1 MPACVCAHVSR
12 KLRRSFILDA
22 GFISADAIDF
32 RAACVRDG
40 RRQTDRSKGGIGYFL
55 FFLVAF
61 LVLTILLIWP
71 VFPYVM
77 LAILMA
83 FLFHPLNRRLQRFIR
98 SPEVRAGLLTLLAVI
113 TFAVPLLYVVHR
125 MTIELGSNLRP
136 ERAQQMLEGA
146 RVWLV
151 NRGLGVIAESMMQLV
166 EQGRD
171 YLAGSLPA
179 FFGSVFNIT
188 LGVFVCLFVFYY
200 FTKEGA
206 AIWEAFVAT
215 LPLPGRLKSEMSK
228 EVTGIVQA
236 IFLGQVLTALV
247 QGALGGLG
255 LFFFEIPQAVLLTV
269 LMMMLS
275 FFPFVGTPLV
285 WGPAGALKIMA
296 GDTLQ
301 GVGLLIYGAV
311 VVMNVDN
318 FLKPRLI
325 AMHTQVH
332 PVVILIGIIGG
343 TQIFG
348 FIGFL
353 VGPVIFAIF
362 LRLLK
367 FFAQYRPIEDTST
380 AIPMVTPADLV
391 DR

>member
-1 MPACVCAHVSR
+1 V
-12 KLRRSFILDA
+12 
-22 GFISADAIDF
+22 
-32 RAACVRDG
+32 RAG
-40 RRQTDRSKGGIGYFL
+40 RRQSDRVRGIGYFL

-61 LVLTILLIWP
+61 LALTILLIWP

-83 FLFHPLNRRLQRFIR
+83 FLFHPVNRWLERYIR
-98 SPEVRAGLLTLLAVI
+98 SREVRAGLLTLAAVV
-113 TFAVPLLYVVHR
+113 TFALPLLYAVQR
-125 MTIELGSNLRP
+125 ITREIGSNLRP
-136 ERAQQMLEGA
+136 ERAQRMLAEA
-146 RVWLV
+146 EVWLDS
-151 NRGLGVIAESMMQLV
+151 RGLGMVADSMMQLV

-179 FFGSVFNIT
+179 FFGSIFSIA
-188 LGVFVCLFVFYY
+188 LGIFVCLFVFYY

-206 AIWEAFVAT
+206 GIWDSFIAA
-215 LPLPGRLKSEMSK
+215 LPLPVRLKTQMSK

-236 IFLGQVLTALV
+236 IFLGQVLTALI

-255 LFFFEIPQAVLLTV
+255 LFLFDIPQAVLLTG

-285 WGPAGALKIMA
+285 WGPAGALKIIA
-296 GDTLQ
+296 GDTWQ
-301 GVGLLIYGAV
+301 GVGLLIWGAV
-311 VVMNVDN
+311 AVMNVDN

-325 AMHTQVH
+325 AMHSQVH

-367 FFAQYRPIEDTST
+367 FFAEYRPIEESS
-380 AIPMVTPADLV
+380 ANIPIVTPAELAESA

>member
-1 MPACVCAHVSR
+1 MLP
-12 KLRRSFILDA
+12 
-22 GFISADAIDF
+22 
-32 RAACVRDG
+32 
-40 RRQTDRSKGGIGYFL
+40 GGIGYFL

-61 LVLTILLIWP
+61 LTLTVLLIWP

-83 FLFHPLNRRLQRFIR
+83 YLFHPLNRRLQRYIA
-98 SPEVRAGLLTLLAVI
+98 SPTARASLLTMAAVV
-113 TFAVPLLYVVHR
+113 TFALPLLYAVQR
-125 MTIELGSNLRP
+125 ITRELGSNLRP
-136 ERAQQMLEGA
+136 ERAQLMLENA
-146 RVWLV
+146 RTWLV
-151 NRGLGVIAESMMQLV
+151 ARRMEVVADSMLQMVERGRE
-166 EQGRD
+166 
-171 YLAGSLPA
+171 YLASSLPA
-179 FFGSVFNIT
+179 FFGSIFSIT
-188 LGVFVCLFVFYY
+188 LGIFVCLFVFYY
-200 FTKEGA
+200 FTKEGEGIWNSFIA
-206 AIWEAFVAT
+206 A
-215 LPLPGRLKSEMSK
+215 LPLPRRLKSEMSK

-247 QGALGGLG
+247 QGLLGGIG
-255 LFFFEIPQAVLLTV
+255 LLVFDIPQPVLLTV

-296 GDTLQ
+296 GDTWM
-301 GVGLLIYGAV
+301 GIGLLIYGAV
-311 VVMNVDN
+311 IVMNVDN

-325 AMHTQVH
+325 DMQTQVH

-367 FFAQYRPIEDTST
+367 FFAESRPIEDTST
-380 AIPMVTPADLV
+380 GIPVVSAAELAK
-391 DR
+391 R

>member
-1 MPACVCAHVSR
+1 V
-12 KLRRSFILDA
+12 K
-22 GFISADAIDF
+22 
-32 RAACVRDG
+32 DG
-40 RRQTDRSKGGIGYFL
+40 RRQTDRASGGTGYFL
-55 FFLVAF
+55 FFLVGF
-61 LVLTILLIWP
+61 LALTILLIWP

-83 FLFHPLNRRLQRFIR
+83 YLFHPLNRRLERFVR
-98 SPEVRAGLLTLLAVI
+98 SREVRAGLLTLAAVV
-113 TFAVPLLYVVHR
+113 TFALPLLYAVQR
-125 MTIELGSNLRP
+125 ITRELGSNLRP
-136 ERAQQMLEGA
+136 ERAQQMLEDA
-146 RVWLV
+146 RAWLV
-151 NRGLGVIAESMMQLV
+151 TRGASVVADQMFELV

-179 FFGSVFNIT
+179 FFGSIFGIT
-188 LGVFVCLFVFYY
+188 LGIFVCLFVFYY
-200 FTKEGA
+200 FTKEGEQ
-206 AIWEAFVAT
+206 IWNSFVMS
-215 LPLPGRLKSEMSK
+215 LPLPRRLKADMSQ
-228 EVTGIVQA
+228 EVAGIVKA

-255 LFFFEIPQAVLLTV
+255 LFIFDIPQPVLLTV

-296 GDTLQ
+296 GDTWQ

-325 AMHTQVH
+325 AMHSQVH

-367 FFAQYRPIEDTST
+367 FFAESKPLDET
-380 AIPMVTPADLV
+380 ASIPLVSPADLAAPA

>member
-1 MPACVCAHVSR
+1 MRLC
-12 KLRRSFILDA
+12 FTILEAAESHASA
-22 GFISADAIDF
+22 GAIKGREAEPV
-32 RAACVRDG
+32 RAG
-40 RRQTDRSKGGIGYFL
+40 RRQTDQGISGIGYFL

-77 LAILMA
+77 LAILLA
-83 FLFHPLNRRLQRFIR
+83 YLFHPLNRWLQKFIA
-98 SPEVRAGLLTLLAVI
+98 SAGARAALLTLVALI
-113 TFAVPLLYVVHR
+113 TFALPLIFAVQQI
-125 MTIELGSNLRP
+125 TGELGSALRP
-136 ERAQQMLEGA
+136 ERARQLLENA

-151 NRGLGVIAESMMQLV
+151 NREAEMVANWMLELV

-171 YLAGSLPA
+171 YLVESIPS
-179 FFGSVFNIT
+179 FFGSVFHVS
-188 LGVFVCLFVFYY
+188 LGIFVCLFVFYY

-206 AIWEAFVAT
+206 QIWNSFIAA
-215 LPLPGRLKSEMSK
+215 LPLPVRLKSEMSR
-228 EVTGIVQA
+228 EVSDIVQA
-236 IFLGQVLTALV
+236 IFFGQVLTALA

-255 LFFFEIPQAVLLTV
+255 LLLFHIPQPVLLTV
-269 LMMMLS
+269 LMMLLS

-285 WGPAGALKIMA
+285 WGPAGVLKLMA
-296 GDTLQ
+296 GDTWQ

-348 FIGFL
+348 FVGFL
-353 VGPVIFAIF
+353 VGPVVFAIF
-362 LRLLK
+362 LQLLK
-367 FFAQYRPIEDTST
+367 FFAEQQAAEQMPL
-380 AIPMVTPADLV
+380 PPAPAATV
-391 DR
+391 ADR